1 MIIGKKHIKKLNLK
15 ETDLYFVLAGICAV
29 FTDYLVYIYI
39 INFINISLAKGIAF
53 FCGVVVSWIINSNLT
68 FKTNDEK
75 LVQFFKYIFVLI
87 FTMSLNIVVN
97 NFFLYLLV
105 IKYEVSLSFLVATSI
120 STATNFILFK
130 YWVFKK

>member
-1 MIIGKKHIKKLNLK
+1 MIIGKKHIKRLNLK

-68 FKTNDEK
+68 FNTNNKK
-75 LVQFFKYIFVLI
+75 LVQFFKYIFVLF
-87 FTMSLNIVVN
+87 FTMSLNIIVN

-120 STATNFILFK
+120 STAANFILFK

>member
-68 FKTNDEK
+68 FNTNNKK
-75 LVQFFKYIFVLI
+75 LVQFFKYIFVLF
-87 FTMSLNIVVN
+87 FTMSLNIIVN

>member
-1 MIIGKKHIKKLNLK
+1 MIIGKKHIKRLNLK

-68 FKTNDEK
+68 FNTNDKK
-75 LVQFFKYIFVLI
+75 LIQFFKYIFVLF

-120 STATNFILFK
+120 STAANFILFK